1 MTNCL
6 SFLHETCHFF
16 YCDKNCEFICVTSFV
31 KEEIERESGA
41 KLFLNSKTKE
51 GIVKDGS

>member
-1 MTNCL
+1 MNL
-6 SFLHETCHFF
+6 FVLLDF
-16 YCDKNCEFICVTSFV
+16 YGER
-31 KEEIERESGA
+31 ERERESGA

>member
-1 MTNCL
+1 MIGCL
-6 SFLHETCHFF
+6 PLLYETCHFF
-16 YCDKNCEFICVTSFV
+16 IVIKIVNLFV
-31 KEEIERESGA
+31 LLDFYEERERESGA